1 MGRCS
6 PGRPGP
12 CMTNGRGP
20 PCVGGTGGLMGMG
33 PGRGIPWGGREPGGL
48 VDPDGGVHLVGSGGV
63 DFFSGGF
70 GGGGVSGWGGGGHFL
85 GGGGECGVLGCG
97 VGGGGGVGCLAGV
110 AGGG

>member
-63 DFFSGGF
+63 DLISEGLGGGAVSGG
-70 GGGGVSGWGGGGHFL
+70 VGGGHFV
-85 GGGGECGVLGCG
+85 GNGEDCGFWGWVGGEGE
-97 VGGGGGVGCLAGV
+97 GGRLLAV
-110 AGGG
+110 